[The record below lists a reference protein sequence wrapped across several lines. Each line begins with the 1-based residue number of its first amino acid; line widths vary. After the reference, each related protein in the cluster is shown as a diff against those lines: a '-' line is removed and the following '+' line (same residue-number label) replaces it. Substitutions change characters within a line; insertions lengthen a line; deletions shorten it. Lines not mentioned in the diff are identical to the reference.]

1 MDYLFASLEGE
12 VWVHNP
18 LTNKREISQELDLE
32 EVIYNGM
39 IENAVFDFWSDASAQ
54 KFLDDTHAF
63 STSYVP
69 SDIVPLTSSDIFPSA
84 TSFQLRSEAVSHF
97 TEMASAFS
105 QAFQKTNKVKLSITS
120 AYRSPTYQK
129 QLASSCSTAR
139 CAKPGT
145 SEHEAGL
152 ALDLGVNGGNILGN
166 GGKYY
171 QWLLEN
177 AHLYGF
183 HNTYQ
188 KGIEIDGKMV
198 EPRHWRYL
206 GVDLATY
213 LHESQRTIA
222 EYFYLLYE

>member
-12 VWVHNP
+12 VWVYNA
-18 LTNKREISQELDLE
+18 LRNTWEVSQETHQE
-32 EVIYNGM
+32 EVIYGG
-39 IENAVFDFWSDASAQ
+39 IVENAIFDFRSNASPQ
-54 KFLDDTHAF
+54 KFLDDKHAF

-69 SDIVPLTSSDIFPSA
+69 QDIVSLVSSEIFPTA
-84 TSFQLRSEAVSHF
+84 TTFQLRAEASEHF
-97 TEMASAFS
+97 LEMASAFS
-105 QAFQKTNKVKLSITS
+105 QAFQKTNKVRLSITS

-171 QWLLEN
+171 QWLLDN

-188 KGIEIDGKMV
+188 KGIEVDGKMV
-198 EPRHWRYL
+198 EPRHWRYI
-206 GVDLATY
+206 GADLATY
-213 LHESQRTIA
+213 LHDSQRTIS